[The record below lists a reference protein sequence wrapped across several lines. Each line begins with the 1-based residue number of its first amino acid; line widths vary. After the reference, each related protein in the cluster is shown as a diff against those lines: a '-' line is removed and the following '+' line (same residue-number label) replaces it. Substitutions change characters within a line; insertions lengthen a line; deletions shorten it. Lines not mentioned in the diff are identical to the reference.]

1 MTTGLGPVTL
11 LELLARAAPARVV
24 APDLVAL
31 VDVARLDLHRHVDVA
46 AVLAGRVV
54 HTARSPGGRR
64 CCQRARLFPAAAV
77 LEPAGRGRACCLGLE
92 AVAVLA
98 LVLHLDVEDV

>member
-1 MTTGLGPVTL
+1 MTTGLGPATH
-11 LELLARAAPARVV
+11 LELLAAAAPARVV

-46 AVLAGRVV
+46 AVLCRILGAA
-54 HTARSPGGRR
+54 ARDTRCRRGGERT
-64 CCQRARLFPAAAV
+64 RLVAAAAV
-77 LEPAGRGRACCLGLE
+77 LQPARGRRTRGLGLE

-98 LVLHLDVEDV
+98 L